1 MIPAIFRYTTGVGEI
16 SPDLSTLCQTTLMQL
31 AFSASTPAVACGKL
45 PDFCGKLPQF
55 CGNLCG
61 KLLAKISQIRRK
73 RPQNWRNKVKFCN
86 DYAV

>member
-1 MIPAIFRYTTGVGEI
+1 
-16 SPDLSTLCQTTLMQL
+16 MQL

-73 RPQNWRNKVKFCN
+73 IPLKGAN
-86 DYAV
+86 DRKIGEIK